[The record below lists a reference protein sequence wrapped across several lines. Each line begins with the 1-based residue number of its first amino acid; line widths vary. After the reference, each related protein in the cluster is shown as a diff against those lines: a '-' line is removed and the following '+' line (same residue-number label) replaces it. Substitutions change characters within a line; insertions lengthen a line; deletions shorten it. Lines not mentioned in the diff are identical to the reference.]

1 MNSTLLVAADSIRA
15 LLHQRLLVALMLV
28 MLGLTAV
35 FSVTV
40 TKVKE
45 SILEASE
52 LRAGMDSG
60 ELTESELE
68 QARQGIDEAG
78 SFFLAGFYWLS
89 AFGGTVVSL
98 FICCTAVA
106 SDIRRGTIRMIL
118 AKPVTRSQFL
128 LGKYCGAIAVLFGYS
143 LLAAI
148 ALVIFTQVNDLDLN
162 LAALYAPWLMFC
174 QSLMVGSVALLL
186 SLLLH
191 PLLAAVVAF
200 FASAGFFS
208 SPNPLYFVLPSYDR
222 FNVFSLILSGRLI
235 ALEDILTLTIYA
247 FDVAAIFL
255 LLALWRFLSRELL

>member
-1 MNSTLLVAADSIRA
+1 MNPTLLVAVDSIRA
-15 LLHQRLLVALMLV
+15 LLHRRLLVALMLAL
-28 MLGLTAV
+28 LGLTAV

-40 TKVKE
+40 TKVKK

-52 LRAGMDSG
+52 LAAGMKDG
-60 ELTESELE
+60 ELSEAEQE
-68 QARQGIDEAG
+68 QARQGIDQAG
-78 SFFLAGFYWLS
+78 SFFLAGFYWFS
-89 AFGGTVVSL
+89 AFGGTVVAL

-106 SDIRRGTIRMIL
+106 SDLRRGTIHMIL

-143 LLAAI
+143 LLAGI
-148 ALVIFTQVNDLDLN
+148 ALVIFTQVNDLELN
-162 LAALYAPWLMFC
+162 LAAQYAPWLMFC
-174 QSLMVGSVALLL
+174 QSLMVGSVAMLL

-191 PLLAAVVAF
+191 PILAAVVAF

-208 SPNPLYFVLPSYDR
+208 SPNPLYFVLPSYDQ
-222 FNVFSLILSGRLI
+222 FNVFGLIMNGRLI

-255 LLALWRFLSRELL
+255 LLALWRFRSRELI